1 MTPLPTTKSLRFRW
15 LLASSALLLCA
26 LTAGAQM
33 QESITVNV
41 VEVPVTVV
49 DGSGNPLRGLTA
61 ANFKLYDLGKEV
73 PVTSVDTI
81 DFASKESMSAV
92 SPLNPA
98 ARRKFLLLFDLSF
111 SKPSSLARAQEA
123 ARAFVTKSAQP
134 RDLVGVGTIDR
145 RGFRLVAAF
154 TTDRKLVAEAIANPV
169 QVKTDDP
176 LHLGRSGNSFEV
188 SEQASGLGKGRA
200 AMGDEILA
208 ALMESAVRQNRETVR
223 AEAEKEMDFLGDLAK
238 TLRSIPGKKQVVF
251 LSEGFDPRFIQGSE
265 AREDLSYQASVFDS
279 NVDARFGANSASTAL
294 RRMAEAF
301 RGSDV
306 VLHALDIQ
314 GLRVDN
320 SMEGGFVNSNDALR
334 LLAQPTGGMVFKNAN
349 KIETDFE
356 RLMKAEE
363 VVYVLSFQAPASKP
377 GRFHDL
383 KVKLVNVPGG
393 AKAFAR
399 AGYYEAGGE
408 TQQERTLTNAE
419 IVMNDVEQKD
429 LRTASLAAAFPTTSE
444 AAQVPVIVE
453 INGIDLEKQNAL
465 DFYVY
470 AFDEEGTVR
479 DRLYQRVTL
488 DLAKVGAKL
497 RASGVKYWATLS
509 LPPGRYAVKTLVIAG
524 PKKGF
529 ARADVVVPAANQ
541 IAAAPIFVDE
551 NSNWVLV
558 KGTSHVNDA
567 AYPFDLSGEHFIP
580 AATARTK
587 RFAVFVPNAKPEDV
601 TFETAP
607 KVKFLGAAKSGGA
620 TALVMELD
628 GAVKDVEL
636 TIRKKGVTTPEKIR
650 FVWSAAAALHNR
662 P

>member
-1 MTPLPTTKSLRFRW
+1 
-15 LLASSALLLCA
+15 
-26 LTAGAQM
+26 M

-49 DGSGNPLRGLTA
+49 DSSGNPVRGLTA
-61 ANFKLYDLGKEV
+61 ANFKLFDAGKEV
-73 PVTSVDTI
+73 AVNSVDTI
-81 DFASKESMSAV
+81 DFASKEAMSAV

-98 ARRKFLLLFDLSF
+98 ARRKFLVLFDLSF

-123 ARAFVTKSAQP
+123 ARAFVTKSVQP
-134 RDLVGVGTIDR
+134 RDLVGVGTIDK

-154 TTDRKLVAEAIANPV
+154 TTDRKLVAEAITNPV
-169 QVKTDDP
+169 QMKTDDP
-176 LHLGRSGNSFEV
+176 LHLGRQGNVFEV
-188 SEQASGLGKGRA
+188 SRQDSDVGKGNA
-200 AMGDEILA
+200 ALGDENLA
-208 ALMESAVRQNRETVR
+208 AIMADTARQSRESVRV
-223 AEAEKEMDFLGDLAK
+223 EAEKEMDTLGDLAK
-238 TLRSIPGKKQVVF
+238 MLRSIPGKKQVVL
-251 LSEGFDPRFIQGSE
+251 LSEGFDPRFVQGSD
-265 AREDLSYQASVFDS
+265 AREDLSYQTGVTDS
-279 NVDARFGANSASTAL
+279 KDDRRFGSNSASSAL

-320 SMEGGFVNSNDALR
+320 SMEGGFVNSNDSLR

-377 GRFHDL
+377 GKFHDL

-408 TQQERTLTNAE
+408 SAQERALTNAE

-429 LRTASLAAAFPTTSE
+429 LRTASLAAAFPTMTA

-453 INGIDLEKQNAL
+453 ISGADLEKQNAV
-465 DFYVY
+465 DFYIY

-488 DLAKVGAKL
+488 DLGKVGAKL
-497 RASGVKYWATLS
+497 RANGLKYWATLS
-509 LPPGRYAVKTLVIAG
+509 LPPGRYAVKTLVLAG

-541 IAAAPIFVDE
+541 LAAAPIFVDE
-551 NSNWVLV
+551 SSANWVLV
-558 KGTSHVNDA
+558 KGTSHAEAA

-601 TFETAP
+601 TFETKP

-620 TALVMELD
+620 TALVMEID
-628 GAVKDVEL
+628 QPVKDVEL
-636 TIRKKGVTTPEKIR
+636 TIRKKGVATPEKIP
-650 FVWSAAAALHNR
+650 LHLVQ
-662 P
+662 

>member
-1 MTPLPTTKSLRFRW
+1 MLV
-15 LLASSALLLCA
+15 SSALLVCA
-26 LTAGAQM
+26 LAASAQV
-33 QESITVNV
+33 QESITVNLI
-41 VEVPVTVV
+41 EVPVTVV
-49 DGSGNPLRGLTA
+49 DSSGNPVRGLTA
-61 ANFKLYDLGKEV
+61 ANFKLYDQGKEV
-73 PVTSVDTI
+73 AVSSVDTI

-98 ARRKFLLLFDLSF
+98 ARRKFLVLFDLSF

-123 ARAFVTKSAQP
+123 ARAFVTKSVQP
-134 RDLVGVGTIDR
+134 RDLVGVGTVDK
-145 RGFRLVAAF
+145 RGFRLVASF
-154 TTDRKLVAEAIANPV
+154 TTDRKLVADAIANPA
-169 QVKTDDP
+169 QMKTDDP
-176 LHLGRSGNSFEV
+176 LHLGRSGIAFELSDHS
-188 SEQASGLGKGRA
+188 SETGKGRA
-200 AMGDEILA
+200 AMGDENVA
-208 ALMESAVRQNRETVR
+208 ALMADSMRQNRETAR

-251 LSEGFDPRFIQGSE
+251 LSEGFDPRFISGSD
-265 AREDLSYQASVFDS
+265 AREDLTYQASVFDTS
-279 NVDARFGANSASTAL
+279 DDKRFGSNSASTTL
-294 RRMAEAF
+294 RRMADAF

-320 SMEGGFVNSNDALR
+320 SIEGGFVNSNDSLR

-356 RLMKAEE
+356 RLMKTEE

-377 GRFHDL
+377 GKFHDL

-399 AGYYEAGGE
+399 AGYYESGSE
-408 TQQERTLTNAE
+408 TQQERTMTNAE

-429 LRTASLAAAFPTTSE
+429 FRTASLAAAFPTMTD

-453 INGIDLEKQNAL
+453 ISGTDLEKQNAV

-488 DLAKVGAKL
+488 DLGKVGAKL
-497 RASGVKYWATLS
+497 RANGLKYWATLS
-509 LPPGRYAVKTLVIAG
+509 LPPGKYAVKTLVLAG
-524 PKKGF
+524 AKKGF
-529 ARADVVVPAANQ
+529 ARADVVVPASNQ
-541 IAAAPIFVDE
+541 LTAAPIFVDD
-551 NSNWVLV
+551 SSANWVLV
-558 KGTSHVNDA
+558 KGTSHAQAA

-601 TFETAP
+601 TFETTP

-628 GAVKDVEL
+628 QAVKDVEL
-636 TIRKKGVTTPEKIR
+636 TIRKKGVATPEKIP
-650 FVWSAAAALHNR
+650 LHIVQ
-662 P
+662 

>member
-1 MTPLPTTKSLRFRW
+1 MRNRLFAVL
-15 LLASSALLLCA
+15 SAFA
-26 LTAGAQM
+26 VAATAQI

-49 DGSGNPLRGLTA
+49 DSSGNPVRGLTA
-61 ANFKLYDLGKEV
+61 ANFKLYDQGKEV
-73 PVTSVDTI
+73 AVNSVDTI
-81 DFASKESMSAV
+81 DFASKEAMSAV

-98 ARRKFLLLFDLSF
+98 ARRKFLVLFDLSF

-123 ARAFVTKSAQP
+123 ARAFVTKSVQP

-154 TTDRKLVAEAIANPV
+154 TTDRKLVADAIANPV
-169 QVKTDDP
+169 QMKTDDP
-176 LHLGRSGNSFEV
+176 LHLGHAGIAFDV
-188 SEQASGLGKGRA
+188 STHESNIGKGMA
-200 AMGDEILA
+200 AVGDENVAAIMGDS
-208 ALMESAVRQNRETVR
+208 MRQNRETVR

-251 LSEGFDPRFIQGSE
+251 LSEGFDARFVSGSD
-265 AREDLSYQASVFDS
+265 AREDLSYSASVFSS
-279 NVDARFGANSASTAL
+279 NDDKRFGSNSASTAL
-294 RRMAEAF
+294 RRMADAF

-320 SMEGGFVNSNDALR
+320 NMEGGFVNTNDSLR
-334 LLAQPTGGMVFKNAN
+334 LMAQPTGGMVFKNAN

-363 VVYVLSFQAPASKP
+363 VVYVLSFQAPSSKA
-377 GRFHDL
+377 GKFHDL
-383 KVKLVNVPGG
+383 KVKLVNVPGS

-399 AGYYEAGGE
+399 AGYYETGSE
-408 TQQERTLTNAE
+408 TAQERALTNAE

-429 LRTASLAAAFPTTSE
+429 LRAASLAAAFPTAAE

-453 INGIDLEKQNAL
+453 INGADLEKQNAV
-465 DFYVY
+465 DFYIY

-488 DLAKVGAKL
+488 DLGKVGTKL
-497 RASGVKYWATLS
+497 RANGLKYWATLS
-509 LPPGRYAVKTLVIAG
+509 LPPGKYAVKTLVLAG
-524 PKKGF
+524 TKKGF
-529 ARADVVVPAANQ
+529 SRADVVVPAANQ
-541 IAAAPIFVDE
+541 LAAAPIFVDE
-551 NSNWVLV
+551 SSANWVLV
-558 KGTSHVNDA
+558 KGTSHAEAA

-601 TFETAP
+601 TFETTP

-628 GAVKDVEL
+628 KPVKDVEL
-636 TIRKKGVTTPEKIR
+636 TIRKKGVATPEKIP
-650 FVWSAAAALHNR
+650 LHIVQ
-662 P
+662 

>member
-1 MTPLPTTKSLRFRW
+1 
-15 LLASSALLLCA
+15 
-26 LTAGAQM
+26 M

-49 DGSGNPLRGLTA
+49 DSSGNPVRGLTA
-61 ANFKLYDLGKEV
+61 ANFKLFDAGKEV
-73 PVTSVDTI
+73 AVNSVDTI
-81 DFASKESMSAV
+81 DFASKEAMSAV

-98 ARRKFLLLFDLSF
+98 ARRKFLVLFDLSF

-123 ARAFVTKSAQP
+123 ARAFVTKSVQP
-134 RDLVGVGTIDR
+134 RDLVGVGTIDK

-154 TTDRKLVAEAIANPV
+154 TTDRKLVAEAITNPV
-169 QVKTDDP
+169 QMKTDDP
-176 LHLGRSGNSFEV
+176 LHLGRQGNVFEV
-188 SEQASGLGKGRA
+188 SRQDSDVGKGNA
-200 AMGDEILA
+200 ALGDENLA
-208 ALMESAVRQNRETVR
+208 AIMADTARQSRESVRV
-223 AEAEKEMDFLGDLAK
+223 EAEKEMDTLGDLAK
-238 TLRSIPGKKQVVF
+238 MLRSIPGKKQVVL
-251 LSEGFDPRFIQGSE
+251 LSEGFDPRFVQGSD
-265 AREDLSYQASVFDS
+265 AREDLSYQTGVTDS
-279 NVDARFGANSASTAL
+279 KDDRRFGSNSASSAL

-320 SMEGGFVNSNDALR
+320 SMEGGFVNSNDSLR

-377 GRFHDL
+377 GKFHDL

-408 TQQERTLTNAE
+408 SAQERALTNAE

-429 LRTASLAAAFPTTSE
+429 LRTASLAAAFPTMTA

-453 INGIDLEKQNAL
+453 ISGADLEKQNAV
-465 DFYVY
+465 DFYIY

-488 DLAKVGAKL
+488 DLGKVGAKL
-497 RASGVKYWATLS
+497 RANGLKYWATLS
-509 LPPGRYAVKTLVIAG
+509 LPPGRYAVKTLVLAG

-541 IAAAPIFVDE
+541 LAAAPIFVDE
-551 NSNWVLV
+551 SSANWVLV
-558 KGTSHVNDA
+558 KGTSHAQAA
-567 AYPFDLSGEHFIP
+567 AYPFDLGGEHFIP
-580 AATARTK
+580 AATPRTK

-607 KVKFLGAAKSGGA
+607 KVKFLGAAKSAGA

-628 GAVKDVEL
+628 QAVKDVEL
-636 TIRKKGVTTPEKIR
+636 TIRKKGVATPEKIP
-650 FVWSAAAALHNR
+650 LHIVQ
-662 P
+662 

>member
-1 MTPLPTTKSLRFRW
+1 MRNGFFAV
-15 LLASSALLLCA
+15 LAALA
-26 LTAGAQM
+26 LTASAQM
-33 QESITVNV
+33 QESITVSL

-49 DGSGNPLRGLTA
+49 DSSGNPIRGLTA
-61 ANFKLYDLGKEV
+61 ANFKLYDQGKEV
-73 PVTSVDTI
+73 TVNSVDTI

-98 ARRKFLLLFDLSF
+98 ARRKFLVLFDLSF

-123 ARAFVTKSAQP
+123 ARAFVTKSVQP
-134 RDLVGVGTIDR
+134 RDLVGVGTIDK

-154 TTDRKLVAEAIANPV
+154 TTDRKLVADAITNPV
-169 QVKTDDP
+169 QTKTDDP
-176 LHLGRSGNSFEV
+176 LHLGRAGNTFEV
-188 SEQASGLGKGRA
+188 SSQESGVGKGNA
-200 AMGDEILA
+200 ARGDENLA
-208 ALMESAVRQNRETVR
+208 AIMADSARQNRETVR
-223 AEAEKEMDFLGDLAK
+223 GEAEKEMDFLGDLAK
-238 TLRSIPGKKQVVF
+238 TLRGIPGKKQVVL
-251 LSEGFDPRFIQGSE
+251 LSEGFDPRFVQGSE
-265 AREDLSYQASVFDS
+265 AREDLSYAPSVYDS
-279 NVDARFGANSASTAL
+279 NDDKRFGSNSASSAL
-294 RRMAEAF
+294 RRMAETF

-320 SMEGGFVNSNDALR
+320 SMEGGFVNSNDSLR

-377 GRFHDL
+377 GKFHDL

-399 AGYYEAGGE
+399 AGYYEAGTE
-408 TQQERTLTNAE
+408 SQQERALTNAE

-429 LRTASLAAAFPTTSE
+429 LRTASLAAAFPTATA

-453 INGIDLEKQNAL
+453 INGADLEKQNAV
-465 DFYVY
+465 DFYIY

-488 DLAKVGAKL
+488 DLGKVGTKL
-497 RASGVKYWATLS
+497 RANGLKYWATLA
-509 LPPGRYAVKTLVIAG
+509 LPPGKYAVKTLVLAG
-524 PKKGF
+524 TKKGF

-541 IAAAPIFVDE
+541 LAAAPIFVDE
-551 NSNWVLV
+551 SSANWVLV
-558 KGTSHVNDA
+558 KGTSHAESA

-580 AATARTK
+580 AATPRTK

-601 TFETAP
+601 TFETKP
-607 KVKFLGAAKSGGA
+607 KVKFLGAAKSAGS

-628 GAVKDVEL
+628 QPVKDVEL
-636 TIRKKGVTTPEKIR
+636 TIRKKGVATPEKIP
-650 FVWSAAAALHNR
+650 LHLVQ
-662 P
+662 

>member
-1 MTPLPTTKSLRFRW
+1 
-15 LLASSALLLCA
+15 
-26 LTAGAQM
+26 M

-49 DGSGNPLRGLTA
+49 DGSGNPVRGLTA
-61 ANFKLYDLGKEV
+61 ANFKLFDQGKEV
-73 PVTSVDTI
+73 AVNSVDTI
-81 DFASKESMSAV
+81 DFASKESMGAV

-98 ARRKFLLLFDLSF
+98 ARRKFLVLFDLSF

-123 ARAFVTKSAQP
+123 ARSFVTKSVQP
-134 RDLVGVGTIDR
+134 RDLVGVGTIDK
-145 RGFRLVAAF
+145 RGFRLIAAF
-154 TTDRKLVAEAIANPV
+154 TTDRKLVAEAITNPA
-169 QVKTDDP
+169 QLKTDDP
-176 LHLGRSGNSFEV
+176 LHLGRRGNVFDVSSQDSGV
-188 SEQASGLGKGRA
+188 GKGNA
-200 AMGDEILA
+200 ARGDEILA
-208 ALMESAVRQNRETVR
+208 AIMADTARQARETVR
-223 AEAEKEMDFLGDLAK
+223 VEAEKEMDYLGDLAK
-238 TLRSIPGKKQVVF
+238 MLRSIPGKKQVVF
-251 LSEGFDPRFIQGSE
+251 LSEGFDPRFVQGSE
-265 AREDLSYQASVFDS
+265 AREDLSYQSSVFSSRD
-279 NVDARFGANSASTAL
+279 DQRFGSNSASTAL
-294 RRMAEAF
+294 RRMADAF

-320 SMEGGFVNSNDALR
+320 SMEGGFVNSNDSLR

-363 VVYVLSFQAPASKP
+363 VVYVLSFQAPSSKS
-377 GRFHDL
+377 GKFHDL
-383 KVKLVNVPGG
+383 KVKLVNVPSGS
-393 AKAFAR
+393 KAFAR
-399 AGYYEAGGE
+399 AGYYESGGE
-408 TQQERTLTNAE
+408 SQQERTLTNAE

-429 LRTASLAAAFPTTSE
+429 LRTASLAAAFPTMTE
-444 AAQVPVIVE
+444 AAQVPVIIE
-453 INGIDLEKQNAL
+453 INGADLEKQNAV

-488 DLAKVGAKL
+488 DLGKVGAKL
-497 RASGVKYWATLS
+497 RANGLKYWATLS
-509 LPPGRYAVKTLVIAG
+509 LPPGKYAVKTLVLAG

-529 ARADVVVPAANQ
+529 ARTDVVVPAANQ

-558 KGTSHVNDA
+558 KGTSHAESA

-601 TFETAP
+601 TFETTP
-607 KVKFLGAAKSGGA
+607 KVKFLGAAKSAGA

-628 GAVKDVEL
+628 RPVKDVEL
-636 TIRKKGVTTPEKIR
+636 TIRKKGVATPEKIP
-650 FVWSAAAALHNR
+650 LHIVQ
-662 P
+662 